1 MVQVSVDNMPDGL
14 ETVSISESALK
25 HFTRLASV
33 SNYGDALVP

>member
-1 MVQVSVDNMPDGL
+1 MVQVSFDNMPDGI
-14 ETVSISESALK
+14 ETVNILESASK